1 MWVLKKDFQKVNF
14 QKWISKSE
22 FPKVKFQEW
31 ISKSK
36 FWKVK
41 SEKWFSKSEFPKEN
55 FQKWIQSVFI
65 INKLNSQV
73 NYLISNFKRKSGVN
87 SKPLIKNKSF
97 SLPYH
102 NK

>member
-1 MWVLKKDFQKVNF
+1 MNFEEWISNSEFPIEKFKKQIMKSGFQKVNFKSEFQKVSFEKWVLKSDFQKVNF
-14 QKWISKSE
+14 QKWILS
-22 FPKVKFQEW
+22 
-31 ISKSK
+31 I
-36 FWKVK
+36 
-41 SEKWFSKSEFPKEN
+41 
-55 FQKWIQSVFI
+55 FI

-102 NK
+102 ND